1 MGEDLMAPANNL
13 LRKEEVAELLGTS
26 ERSIERKREL
36 LNPVDAGVARNGR
49 MVPAYPVE
57 ALPVEAQKAWAERQ
71 RTKVVEMAPAN
82 SGQLD
87 LALMAPVGPNLSVKD
102 REEADRRFSAIEPLL
117 HPERYPLLLAQSKGA
132 RIAWLAEQHKTKPRT
147 LYNWLQAFKREGIP
161 GLVSKDRSDK
171 GTARVFN
178 QAAKEFIL
186 AHAMPLKGVRGVY
199 SVREIHRAYEEERA
213 WRDAHAGQAMAE
225 FEASKYA
232 RYLDEDGRLRNTA
245 LLPEA
250 CYETFRSWFNRIPEL
265 VRTLARDGVEAFH
278 NSQELISYRDIGAI
292 QPLDFV
298 VMDHRV
304 LDLFCLV
311 RSRDGWKLARPWLTA
326 AIDYRTRKW
335 LGWVIVET
343 PSSDSIAAVLK
354 KAFIQHGIPKAV
366 YWDNGKDFRCEW
378 LEGKHGR
385 SGETGRVGELDTTWR
400 GVLDSLGVRVHH
412 AIVKRARAKIIE
424 PNFGRVSKFDE
435 TLPEFCGH
443 KPTGRPEAFAKML
456 DWHEQWLRG
465 TRPAPAFRTIE
476 QVAAMYDDVLE
487 QLNERELDGE
497 GMAKVTPTGRGW
509 MCPNEAWEI
518 LVRKVE
524 RRTAS
529 AELLHMLFAKRKE
542 ITVQHSEV
550 RVTFHGRAYHYR
562 LMDDA
567 TRGLAGLNGRVV
579 EFAYD
584 PLDLETGAV
593 YYQSRFI
600 GLASCAELRRMGE
613 DAFVEDEK
621 ARRALLRDAKALI
634 QQVHA
639 AIPSADPDT
648 RLARRKAI
656 QPARENV
663 ARVTVP
669 AELPAA
675 VVEAEAAARAER
687 QFKFDQAPAEIE
699 SAKPV
704 VEGEDEFRFFS

>member
-1 MGEDLMAPANNL
+1 MAPANL
-13 LRKEEVAELLGTS
+13 LRKDEVAELLGKS
-26 ERSIERKREL
+26 ERSIERSRDL
-36 LNPVDAGVARNGR
+36 LNPVPTENGRNGR
-49 MVPAYPVE
+49 PVPGYEVAS
-57 ALPVEAQKAWAERQ
+57 LPPDAQKAWAERQ

-87 LALMAPVGPNLSVKD
+87 LALMAPVGPNLSPVD
-102 REEADRRFSAIEPLL
+102 RAEAEKRFNVIEPMLQ
-117 HPERYPLLLAQSKGA
+117 PDRYPLLYVQCPSKGA
-132 RIAWLAEQHKTKPRT
+132 RIEWLAKQHQVKSRT
-147 LYNWLQAFKREGIP
+147 IYHWLQAFKRGGLP
-161 GLVSKDRSDK
+161 ALVSKDRCDK
-171 GTARVFN
+171 GKPKAFN
-178 QAAKEFIL
+178 QAALELLLKL
-186 AHAMPLKGVRGVY
+186 SMPQKGAYGVL
-199 SVREIHRAYEEERA
+199 SVSEIFRAYEEERA
-213 WRDAHAGQAMAE
+213 WRDAHAGEVMPD

-232 RYLDEDGRLRNTA
+232 RYLDEDGRLRDSA

-265 VRTLARDGVEAFH
+265 VRTLSREGVEAFH

-292 QPLDFV
+292 EPLDFV

-335 LGWVIVET
+335 LAWVIVET

-378 LEGKHGR
+378 LEGKHHKA
-385 SGETGRVGELDTTWR
+385 SETGRVGELDGTWR
-400 GVLDSLGVRVHH
+400 GVLTTLGVRVHH

-456 DWHEQWLRG
+456 DWHEQWLRR
-465 TRPAPAFRTIE
+465 TRDTTPFRTIE

-487 QLNERELDGE
+487 QLNERELEGE

-509 MCPNEAWEI
+509 WCPNEAWEI
-518 LVRKVE
+518 LVRKVA
-524 RRTAS
+524 RRTAP
-529 AELLHMLFAKRKE
+529 AELLHHVFAKRKE
-542 ITVQHSEV
+542 ITVQHSEI
-550 RVTFHGRAYHYR
+550 RVTFHGRQYHYR

-593 YYQSRFI
+593 YFQSRFI
-600 GLASCAELRRMGE
+600 GLACCAELRRMGE

-621 ARRALLRDAKALI
+621 ARRALLRDTKALI

-639 AIPSADPDT
+639 AIPAADPDT
-648 RLARRKAI
+648 RLARRKAVL
-656 QPARENV
+656 PARENV
-663 ARVTVP
+663 ARVVVP

-675 VVEAEAAARAER
+675 VVEAEAATRADKN
-687 QFKFDQAPAEIE
+687 FKFDQAPAEIE
-699 SAKPV
+699 SAKPA